1 MNNKIKTKKEKKK
14 NKGFKNNIIQ
24 QNDQHECFICLEI
37 KYNNEDVIKLNE
49 SLYYAKLCE
58 CNSYVHNF
66 CLNKWYSVCYICPI
80 CRTIISDDVDKN
92 VTIINHTRINVHN
105 RFLRFILIF
114 TKLNKKIVCFFI
126 FSIMYLLYN
135 NIIINRRT
143 FDF

>member
-1 MNNKIKTKKEKKK
+1 MNNKIKTKKKAKQKQEK
-14 NKGFKNNIIQ
+14 NKNKDFKN
-24 QNDQHECFICLEI
+24 DEHECFICLEI
-37 KYNNEDVIKLNE
+37 KYNNENVIKLNE

-80 CRTIISDDVDKN
+80 CRTIISDVDKN
-92 VTIINHTRINVHN
+92 VIIINHTRINVPN

-114 TKLNKKIVCFFI
+114 TKLNKKIVCLFI
-126 FSIMYLLYN
+126 FSVMYFLYN